1 MENYKHFEMKYKYR
15 EETNTDVYADEDVLT
30 SKPTGS
36 FSNKYVSWLEK
47 IAWEGMNA
55 DKSSANCAIFDV
67 MASVSDKLLL
77 KAGKYEDEAN
87 ADLDTEGAQHNL
99 NIGRY
104 DGLMQ
109 AVQEIKKHL
118 P

>member
-1 MENYKHFEMKYKYR
+1 MENYKHFEMKDKYR
-15 EETNTDVYADEDVLT
+15 EEANTDVYADEDILT

-67 MASVSDKLLL
+67 SNRYSENDMHEAFRGFTTGKKFEDWL
-77 KAGKYEDEAN
+77 KTYNGC
-87 ADLDTEGAQHNL
+87 
-99 NIGRY
+99 
-104 DGLMQ
+104 
-109 AVQEIKKHL
+109 
-118 P
+118 